1 MRKVLLATTAL
12 ATVSAVA
19 AANAEVS
26 LSGYYKFIYA
36 SVSDNTSTDRDG
48 MSDDTEFA
56 VTFSETT
63 DSGLTFGMQTQVEG
77 GTGSGASTIDEG
89 FMTIS
94 TPEIGKFTFG
104 DNDDTFDGYAH
115 FVPGGQ
121 AMSSGG
127 YDGYTGLTAAG
138 GAVPTGLVTDAAWTS
153 GSDST
158 KISYVS
164 PSLGG
169 MSVGMSYEKA
179 SGTEDAQTAMGV
191 SYSTEVEGISLN
203 MSATT
208 KDDNKDNNTTATN
221 YGLTVGFGDFNI
233 GAAYYN
239 VDAKA
244 SGGSANYEGKATS
257 IGANYKLSDTL
268 SIAYSTTT
276 SEIDAGTNNGDELDT
291 DSFGANYTIASG
303 LSLAVAFNS
312 VKYTDSSTTNNSMD
326 SDEIRAEL
334 TAKF

>member
-36 SVSDNTSTDRDG
+36 SVSDNTTTDRDG
-48 MSDDTEFA
+48 MSADTEVA
-56 VTFSETT
+56 VKFSTT
-63 DSGLTFGMQTQVEG
+63 ADSGFTFGMETQLEG
-77 GTGSGASTIDEG
+77 QTGSADTVDEG
-89 FMTIS
+89 FMYIS
-94 TPEIGKFTFG
+94 SAEMGKITFG

-138 GAVPTGLVTDAAWTS
+138 GSVPTGLVTDAAWTS

-179 SGTEDAQTAMGV
+179 SGTEDALTAMGV

-203 MSATT
+203 MSATN

-221 YGLTVGFGDFNI
+221 YGLTVGFGDFNV

>member
-48 MSDDTEFA
+48 MSADTEVA
-56 VTFSETT
+56 VKFSTT
-63 DSGLTFGMQTQVEG
+63 ADSGFTFGMETQLEG
-77 GTGSGASTIDEG
+77 QTGSSDTVDEG
-89 FMTIS
+89 FMYIS
-94 TPEIGKFTFG
+94 SAEMGKITFG
-104 DNDDTFDGYAH
+104 DNDDTFDQFAH

-127 YDGYTGLTAAG
+127 YDGYTGKEADG
-138 GAVPTGLVTDAAWTS
+138 DGVPTGLVTDAAWTS

-158 KISYVS
+158 KISYIS

-169 MSVGMSYEKA
+169 LSVGASYEKA
-179 SGTEDAQTAMGV
+179 SGTEDAKTAMGI
-191 SYSTEVEGISLN
+191 SYGTEIEGISLN
-203 MSATT
+203 MSATS
-208 KDDNKDNNTTATN
+208 KDDNKDNNTKATN

-239 VDAKA
+239 VDAKV
-244 SGGSANYEGKATS
+244 SGGTVNYEGKATS

-268 SIAYSTTT
+268 TVAYSSTT
-276 SEIDAGTNNGDELDT
+276 SELDGGTHTGDELDT

-312 VKYTDSSTTNNSMD
+312 VKFTDSSATNNSMD

>member
-36 SVSDNTSTDRDG
+36 SVSDNTTTDRDG
-48 MSDDTEFA
+48 MSADTEVA
-56 VTFSETT
+56 VKFSTT
-63 DSGLTFGMQTQVEG
+63 ADSGFTFGMETQLEG
-77 GTGSGASTIDEG
+77 QTGSSDTVDEG
-89 FMTIS
+89 FMYIS
-94 TPEIGKFTFG
+94 SAEMGKITFG
-104 DNDDTFDGYAH
+104 DNDDTFDQYAH

-127 YDGYTGLTAAG
+127 YDGYTGLEADG
-138 GAVPTGLVTDAAWTS
+138 DPVPSGLVTDAAWTS

-169 MSVGMSYEKA
+169 LSVGMSYQKD
-179 SGTEDAQTAMGV
+179 SGTEDALTAMGV
-191 SYSTEVEGISLN
+191 SYSTEVEGISLS

-208 KDDNKDNNTTATN
+208 KDTNSDNNTEATN
-221 YGLTVGFGDFNI
+221 YGLSVGFGDFNV

-244 SGGSANYEGKATS
+244 TTLGTDNYEGKATS

-268 SIAYSTTT
+268 TVAYSTTT
-276 SEIDAGTNNGDELDT
+276 SEVDAGTHNGDELDT

-312 VKYTDSSTTNNSMD
+312 VKYTDSSATNNSMD

>member
-26 LSGYYKFIYA
+26 LSGYYKFQYRSI
-36 SVSDNTSTDRDG
+36 SDNTTTDRDG
-48 MSDDTEFA
+48 MSADTEIA
-56 VTFSETT
+56 VKFSKTA
-63 DSGLTFGMQTQVEG
+63 DSGFTFGMETQLEG
-77 GTGSGASTIDEG
+77 QTGSGDTVDEG
-89 FMTIS
+89 FMYIS
-94 TPEIGKFTFG
+94 SADMGKLTLG
-104 DNDDTFDGYAH
+104 DNDDSFDGYVH

-121 AMSSGG
+121 GMSSGG

-138 GAVPTGLVTDAAWTS
+138 APVPSGLVTDAAWT
-153 GSDST
+153 GAGDAT

-169 MSVGMSYEKA
+169 LSVGMSYQKT
-179 SGTEDAQTAMGV
+179 SGTEDALTAMGI
-191 SYSTEVEGISLN
+191 SYSTEVEGISLS
-203 MSATT
+203 MSAAT
-208 KDDNKDNNTTATN
+208 KDNNKDNNTTATN
-221 YGLTVGFGDFNI
+221 YGLTIGFGDFNI
-233 GAAYYN
+233 GAASYD
-239 VDAKA
+239 VDSKA
-244 SGGSANYEGKATS
+244 GTSGTDNYEGKATS

-268 SIAYSTTT
+268 SVAYSTTT
-276 SEIDAGTNNGDELDT
+276 SEVDAGNHNGDELDT

-312 VKYTDSSTTNNSMD
+312 VKYTDSSSTNNSMD

>member
-1 MRKVLLATTAL
+1 M
-12 ATVSAVA
+12 
-19 AANAEVS
+19 
-26 LSGYYKFIYA
+26 
-36 SVSDNTSTDRDG
+36 
-48 MSDDTEFA
+48 
-56 VTFSETT
+56 
-63 DSGLTFGMQTQVEG
+63 
-77 GTGSGASTIDEG
+77 
-89 FMTIS
+89 
-94 TPEIGKFTFG
+94 
-104 DNDDTFDGYAH
+104 
-115 FVPGGQ
+115 
-121 AMSSGG
+121 
-127 YDGYTGLTAAG
+127 
-138 GAVPTGLVTDAAWTS
+138 
-153 GSDST
+153 
-158 KISYVS
+158 
-164 PSLGG
+164 
-169 MSVGMSYEKA
+169 
-179 SGTEDAQTAMGV
+179 
-191 SYSTEVEGISLN
+191 N

-268 SIAYSTTT
+268 TVAYSTTT
-276 SEIDAGTNNGDELDT
+276 SEIDAGNHNGDELDT